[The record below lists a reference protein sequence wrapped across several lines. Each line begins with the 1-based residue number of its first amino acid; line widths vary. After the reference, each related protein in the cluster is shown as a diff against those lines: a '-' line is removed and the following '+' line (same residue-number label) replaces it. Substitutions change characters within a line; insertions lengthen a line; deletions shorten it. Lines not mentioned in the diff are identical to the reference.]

1 MRPFCAP
8 SGAGESGRARAF
20 DNLGSGPLAR
30 LFVATKK
37 NPRGHSA
44 LERRRRCSMRTILGL
59 LGGIAV
65 ATLATGQAAATAA
78 SESEAL
84 KAVALDYIEGYYT
97 GDAARM
103 ERALHPELAKRIVNS
118 DGSGHDSLG
127 QMSAMTLVN
136 ATRAGGGKNTPADK
150 QQKDVTV
157 LDVFEN
163 AAVVKVVAA
172 DWVDY
177 LEMARWNGQ
186 WKIVNVLWELKP
198 EAKARRAA
206 AAREKK

>member
-1 MRPFCAP
+1 
-8 SGAGESGRARAF
+8 
-20 DNLGSGPLAR
+20 
-30 LFVATKK
+30 
-37 NPRGHSA
+37 
-44 LERRRRCSMRTILGL
+44 MRTILGL

-150 QQKDVTV
+150 QQKDVTI